1 MAGFHVKRKTY
12 CVRKVFTVNKRLMHI
27 QKLLAMISVGAI
39 FSAVSLQAQSA
50 DSDLQAKAREAM
62 RQKMAEL
69 GTKPAL
75 TNKPVPAP
83 PQPVVPA
90 PPPAPVEPVVVIPPP
105 PAAVPAPAVL
115 PPAAVVTSPPQ
126 VASPELQAQA
136 LEALRQK
143 KAELD
148 AQEPTVAVK
157 TPAAP
162 MSPIAPA
169 PMTMPKTTSTP
180 ATTPAF
186 PVMPGPQYVTPSTML
201 SGSKEQRLAE
211 LLQLYR
217 TDKITPA
224 EYHQQRAKILGE
236 P

>member
-1 MAGFHVKRKTY
+1 
-12 CVRKVFTVNKRLMHI
+12 MHI

-39 FSAVSLQAQSA
+39 FSVVSLQAQSA
-50 DSDLQAKAREAM
+50 DNDFQAKAREAM

-69 GTKPAL
+69 GTKPAP
-75 TNKPVPAP
+75 TNTPVPAP
-83 PQPVVPA
+83 PQPVVPTTPVIVV
-90 PPPAPVEPVVVIPPP
+90 PPPPVAPVVPP
-105 PAAVPAPAVL
+105 PAAVLATPAVP
-115 PPAAVVTSPPQ
+115 PPATVVTAPPQ
-126 VASPELQAQA
+126 RASPELQAQA

-157 TPAAP
+157 TPTAP

-169 PMTMPKTTSTP
+169 PMPMPKTRSTSTAAP
-180 ATTPAF
+180 VFPTATAA
-186 PVMPGPQYVTPSTML
+186 PQYPAVPTML

-211 LLQLYR
+211 LLQLYKSDR
-217 TDKITPA
+217 ITPA
-224 EYHQQRAKILGE
+224 EYHQQRAKILAE